1 MNWTRKM
8 IRTKTKIIET
18 RKIMEPRRDHV
29 VVEIIFIKGRKRWEI
44 DLWRCRL
51 MKSSQPSNSSRV
63 SEGSML
69 IVCNPFSTALKFT
82 PGRTR
87 PSREESPTIYLR
99 SFIVNWFSVK
109 EGVTPPSSKCR
120 KHERFPRWWGIS
132 PSNTAFAR
140 FKYLKFFN
148 NPRNV
153 GTWIPEKL
161 FDWEP

>member
-1 MNWTRKM
+1 
-8 IRTKTKIIET
+8 
-18 RKIMEPRRDHV
+18 
-29 VVEIIFIKGRKRWEI
+29 
-44 DLWRCRL
+44 
-51 MKSSQPSNSSRV
+51 MKSPQPTNSSLV

-69 IVCNPFSTALKFT
+69 IVCNPTSTALRFT
-82 PGRTR
+82 PDRTK

-99 SFIVNWFSVK
+99 SFIVNRFHVK

-120 KHERFPRWWGIS
+120 KHERFPRWRGIS

-161 FDWEP
+161 FLLKSRYRKLVKLTKNGLNWPPKQFLQ